1 MNKRIIT
8 IIIALAAVCGGAMA
22 QQKQGKA
29 FRPRFKQYGAANV
42 TEIGRSK
49 IRILYAFQAQDL
61 KDEDTWIDC
70 GQLLTDKGM
79 TQYSSFFVSENNA
92 FIRKWQKD
100 NPNKSYYPG
109 SAKLKGRMKDYWSE
123 YQYSQIYV
131 QGKEPMEQREQSK
144 VRFESAESRQRKAEG
159 QLTEWAVMP
168 SPEFTQ
174 YHYTEPWPSMQWTL
188 ESEKQ
193 TICGYQCQRA
203 TCHWR
208 GRDYVAW
215 FTSAIPM
222 KSGPWKFGGLPGLI
236 MKIYDTKHLYTWE
249 AVSVENGSF
258 PILQLEERFFK
269 DSNRKKVL
277 KMQRDWN
284 VKFHELAD
292 AMIVGTETRVT
303 TRYPFDQ
310 LELE

>member
-29 FRPRFKQYGAANV
+29 FRPRFTQYGAANV

-131 QGKEPMEQREQSK
+131 QGKE
-144 VRFESAESRQRKAEG
+144 
-159 QLTEWAVMP
+159 LTEWAVMP

-174 YHYTEPWPSMQWTL
+174 YHYTEPWPLMQWTL

-258 PILQLEERFFK
+258 PIYQLEERFFK
-269 DSNRKKVL
+269 DSDRKKVL

-284 VKFHELAD
+284 VKYNELSGR
-292 AMIVGTETRVT
+292 MYNGTMQVRTE
-303 TRYPFDQ
+303 RYPFDQ